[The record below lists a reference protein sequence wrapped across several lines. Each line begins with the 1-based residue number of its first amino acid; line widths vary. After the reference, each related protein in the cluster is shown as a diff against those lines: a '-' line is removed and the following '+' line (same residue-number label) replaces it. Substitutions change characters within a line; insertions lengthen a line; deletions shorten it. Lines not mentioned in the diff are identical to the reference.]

1 MNSIFAEQLK
11 LKGLEE
17 ISQSSQIVIVD
28 DDPSFSIMLKDYL
41 ISACDF
47 NAELFSN
54 GEQFL
59 SEYQKDDKRI
69 IVLDYDFGKN
79 NSLNGLSILKAIK
92 LKNPYASV
100 IMVSGQDDVE
110 TAIETIRNG
119 ASDYFLKS
127 NKTVFTNVVNAIVK
141 TLELER
147 LKLN

>member
-59 SEYQKDDKRI
+59 SEYQKDDRRI
-69 IVLDYDFGKN
+69 IILDYDFGKN
-79 NSLNGLSILKAIK
+79 SSLNGLSILKAVK
-92 LKNPYASV
+92 LKNPYATV

-141 TLELER
+141 VLELER